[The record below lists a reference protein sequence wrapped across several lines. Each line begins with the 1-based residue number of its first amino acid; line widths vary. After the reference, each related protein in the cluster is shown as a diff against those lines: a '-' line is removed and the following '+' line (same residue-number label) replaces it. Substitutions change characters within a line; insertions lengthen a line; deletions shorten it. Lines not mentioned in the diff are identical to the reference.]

1 MLKGIAPC
9 IGPELLKTLCEMGHG
24 DEIVLADAYFPA
36 HSVNAHVIRMDGVLI
51 RDLLAGIAPLW
62 SFDRYATPVAM
73 MAPVAGDVLDPA
85 VETAYRAAL
94 GWQGTVERL
103 AREEFYARAA
113 KAFAVVQ
120 TGDTAQYGNI
130 LLKKGNFT

>member
-51 RDLLAGIAPLW
+51 RDLLAGITPLW

-73 MAPVAGDVLDPA
+73 MAPVEGDSLQGAIDRLPREDFYVRAG
-85 VETAYRAAL
+85 
-94 GWQGTVERL
+94 
-103 AREEFYARAA
+103 

-120 TGDTAQYGNI
+120 TSDTAQYGNI

>member
-36 HSVNAHVIRMDGVLI
+36 YSVNAHVIRMDGVLI

-62 SFDRYATPVAM
+62 SFDRYATPVVM
-73 MAPVAGDVLDPA
+73 MAPVEGDSLDPA
-85 VETAYRAAL
+85 VEESFRTAL
-94 GWQGTVERL
+94 GWQGVIDRIP
-103 AREEFYARAA
+103 REDFYVRAGN
-113 KAFAVVQ
+113 AFAVVQ
-120 TGDTAQYGNI
+120 TSDTAQYGNI

>member
-1 MLKGIAPC
+1 MLKGIAAC

-24 DEIVLADAYFPA
+24 DEIVLADAYFPT
-36 HSVNAHVIRMDGVLI
+36 HSVNARVIRMDGVMI

-73 MAPVAGDVLDPA
+73 MAPVAGDSLDPA
-85 VETAYRAAL
+85 VETSFRAAL
-94 GWQGTVERL
+94 GWQGAIDRL
-103 AREEFYARAA
+103 SREDFYARAA
-113 KAFAVVQ
+113 RAFAVVQ

>member
-73 MAPVAGDVLDPA
+73 MAPVEGASLDPS
-85 VETAYRAAL
+85 VETSFRRAL
-94 GWQGTVERL
+94 GWQGAIDRL
-103 AREEFYARAA
+103 TREDFYVRAG

-120 TGDTAQYGNI
+120 TSDTAQYGNI

>member
-1 MLKGIAPC
+1 MLKGIAAC

-24 DEIVLADAYFPA
+24 DEIVLADAFFPA
-36 HSVNAHVIRMDGVLI
+36 HSVNARVIRMDGVLI

-62 SFDRYATPVAM
+62 SFDRYAPPVVM
-73 MAPVAGDVLDPA
+73 MAPVPGDKLDPA
-85 VETAYRAAL
+85 AEAAYRAVL
-94 GWQGTVERL
+94 GWQGGIDRIS
-103 AREEFYARAA
+103 REDFYARAG

>member
-1 MLKGIAPC
+1 MLKGISTC

-36 HSVNAHVIRMDGVLI
+36 HSVNTRVIRADGVRI
-51 RDLLAGIAPLW
+51 GDLLAGIAPLW
-62 SFDRYATPVAM
+62 SFDRYAPPVVM
-73 MAPVAGDVLDPA
+73 MAPVVGDVLDPV
-85 VETAYRAAL
+85 VEESYRAAL
-94 GWQGTVERL
+94 GWQGGIERL
-103 AREEFYARAA
+103 SREDFYARAG

-120 TGDTAQYGNI
+120 TSDTAQYGNI

>member
-1 MLKGIAPC
+1 MLKGIAAC

-36 HSVNAHVIRMDGVLI
+36 HSVNARVIRADGVRI
-51 RDLLAGIAPLW
+51 GDLLVGIAPLW
-62 SFDRYATPVAM
+62 SFDRYAPPVVM
-73 MAPVAGDVLDPA
+73 MAPVPGDALDPT
-85 VETAYRAAL
+85 VEVTYRKAL
-94 GWQGTVERL
+94 GWQGGIDRIS
-103 AREEFYARAA
+103 REDFYARAA

>member
-24 DEIVLADAYFPA
+24 DEVVLADAYFPA
-36 HSVNAHVIRMDGVLI
+36 RSVNAHVIRMDGVLI

-62 SFDRYATPVAM
+62 SFDRYATPVVM
-73 MAPVAGDVLDPA
+73 MAPVEGDSLDSA
-85 VETAYRAAL
+85 VEESFRTAL
-94 GWQGTVERL
+94 GWQGVIDRIP
-103 AREEFYARAA
+103 REAFYVRAGN
-113 KAFAVVQ
+113 AFAVVQ
-120 TGDTAQYGNI
+120 TSDTAQYGNI

>member
-1 MLKGIAPC
+1 MLKGIAAC

-24 DEIVLADAYFPA
+24 DEIVLADAFFPA

-62 SFDRYATPVAM
+62 SFDRYAPPIVM
-73 MAPVAGDVLDPA
+73 MAPVPGDKLDLA
-85 VETAYRAAL
+85 VETAYRTAL
-94 GWQGTVERL
+94 GWQGGIERIS
-103 AREEFYARAA
+103 REDFYARAG

>member
-1 MLKGIAPC
+1 MLKGIAAC

-24 DEIVLADAYFPA
+24 DEIVLADAYFPT
-36 HSVNAHVIRMDGVLI
+36 HSVNDRVIRMDGVMI

-62 SFDRYATPVAM
+62 SFDRYATPVVM
-73 MAPVAGDVLDPA
+73 MAPVAGDSLDPA
-85 VETAYRAAL
+85 VETSFRAAL
-94 GWQGTVERL
+94 GWQGVIDRL
-103 AREEFYARAA
+103 SREDFYTRAA
-113 KAFAVVQ
+113 RAFAVVQ

>member
-51 RDLLAGIAPLW
+51 RAPLW
-62 SFDRYATPVAM
+62 SFDRYAPPVVM

-85 VETAYRAAL
+85 VETAYREAL
-94 GWQGTVERL
+94 GWQGAIDRL
-103 AREEFYARAA
+103 PREDFYVRAG

-120 TGDTAQYGNI
+120 TSDTAQYGNI

>member
-1 MLKGIAPC
+1 MLKGIAAC

-36 HSVNAHVIRMDGVLI
+36 HSVNARVIRADGVLI
-51 RDLLAGIAPLW
+51 RDLLVGIAPLW

-73 MAPVAGDVLDPA
+73 MAPVSGDALDPA
-85 VETAYRAAL
+85 VETSYRTAL
-94 GWQGTVERL
+94 GWQGAIDRL
-103 AREEFYARAA
+103 PREEFYARAQH
-113 KAFAVVQ
+113 AFAVVQ
-120 TGDTAQYGNI
+120 TSDTAQYGNI

>member
-1 MLKGIAPC
+1 MLKGIAAC

-36 HSVNAHVIRMDGVLI
+36 HSVNTRVIRMDGVLI

-62 SFDRYATPVAM
+62 SFDRYARPVVM
-73 MAPVAGDVLDPA
+73 MAPVPGDVLDLN
-85 VETAYRAAL
+85 VEVSFRTAL
-94 GWQGTVERL
+94 GWQGAIERL
-103 AREEFYARAA
+103 PREDFYLRAG

-120 TGDTAQYGNI
+120 TSDTAQYGNI

>member
-24 DEIVLADAYFPA
+24 DEIVLADVYFPA

-73 MAPVAGDVLDPA
+73 MAPVEGDSLDPA
-85 VETAYRAAL
+85 VETSFREAL
-94 GWQGTVERL
+94 GWHGTIDRL
-103 AREEFYARAA
+103 PREDFYARTG

-120 TGDTAQYGNI
+120 TSDTAQYGNI